1 MSDNETAEGRDEK
14 RAALDTERKAADSPS
29 DGTLV
34 EQRTADTH
42 ETKAARGV
50 DDAEH
55 VKVFVIPPGNK
66 PASDY
71 DHEPNIAATRQY
83 MISQGLRPT
92 GDVRFVGSEPFGPGG
107 KSWAL
112 TYAVTAVPAERFDF
126 ETEVHVIQDETPD
139 EKADEGEAAP
149 TEDSTRAAIDE
160 YAQRVHGIDTTGAG
174 TKKEAL
180 ALFPQPSA

>member
-1 MSDNETAEGRDEK
+1 MSDTETTEGRDDK
-14 RAALDTERKAADSPS
+14 RAALDNERKAADSLS

-42 ETKAARGV
+42 ETKNARGV
-50 DDAEH
+50 DDGEH

-66 PASDY
+66 PGSDY
-71 DHEPNIAATRQY
+71 DHDANIAATRQY

-92 GDVRFVGSEPFGPGG
+92 GDVRFVGSEPFGPGL

-126 ETEVHVIQDETPD
+126 AAEVHVVQDEADTKVD
-139 EKADEGEAAP
+139 EAEVAP
-149 TEDSTRAAIDE
+149 TKSSTRAAIDE
-160 YAQRVHGIDTTGAG
+160 YAQRVHGIDTTGAE
-174 TKKEAL
+174 TKKAAL